1 MAATLLG
8 TTGNFGITA
17 DETGIIITD
26 LSFDYSHQEKTVLD
40 KAGEIVGVAF
50 YQGKVD
56 VKISGLVAKTSA
68 FSGKIGA
75 ALTLA
80 NTMPAH
86 LQASGGT
93 TVLQQVTR
101 SLNCEDFEK
110 IDIAATHYPAVI
122 SGA

>member
-1 MAATLLG
+1 MAATSLG
-8 TTGNFGITA
+8 TTGNWGIAA
-17 DETGIIITD
+17 DESGIIITD
-26 LSFDYSHQEKTVLD
+26 LAFAYSHQEKTVLD
-40 KAGEIVGVAF
+40 KAGEVIGAAF
-50 YQGKVD
+50 YRGTVD

-110 IDIAATHYPAVI
+110 IDIAATHYPAI
-122 SGA
+122 ASA

>member
-101 SLNCEDFEK
+101 SLSNEDFEK
-110 IDIAATHYPAVI
+110 IDISATHYPAVI

>member
-110 IDIAATHYPAVI
+110 IDIAATHYPAV
-122 SGA
+122 STVA

>member
-8 TTGNFGITA
+8 TTGNWGITA
-17 DETGIIITD
+17 DETGIIVTD

-56 VKISGLVAKTSA
+56 VKLSGLVSKAAA
-68 FSGKIGA
+68 FSTKIGT
-75 ALTLA
+75 ALTLSNA
-80 NTMPAH
+80 MPAH
-86 LQASGGT
+86 LQTSGGT

>member
-1 MAATLLG
+1 MAATSLG
-8 TTGNFGITA
+8 TTGNWGITA
-17 DETGIIITD
+17 DESGIIITD
-26 LSFDYSHQEKTVLD
+26 LAFAYSHQEKTVLD
-40 KAGEIVGVAF
+40 KAGEVIGAAF
-50 YQGKVD
+50 YRGTVD

-86 LQASGGT
+86 LQTSGGT

-101 SLNCEDFEK
+101 SLSCEDFEK
-110 IDIAATHYPAVI
+110 IDISATHYPAI
-122 SGA
+122 AAA

>member
-1 MAATLLG
+1 MAAHLLG
-8 TTGNFGITA
+8 TTGNWGIAA
-17 DETGIIITD
+17 DESGIIITD

-40 KAGEIVGVAF
+40 KAGEVIGAAF
-50 YQGKVD
+50 YRGTVD

-68 FSGKIGA
+68 FSTKIGA

-93 TVLQQVTR
+93 TVLMQVSR
-101 SLNCEDFEK
+101 SLNAEDFEK
-110 IDIAATHYPAVI
+110 IDLTAVHYPAVS